1 MWKAIVRKFEK
12 RKENFFIDI
21 ICDADLAEMQLMSK
35 FNKGIR
41 FLLCVINIFS
51 KYTWIIP
58 LKDNKGT
65 TSTNAFPKSVK
76 RI

>member
-1 MWKAIVRKFEK
+1 
-12 RKENFFIDI
+12 
-21 ICDADLAEMQLMSK
+21 MSK
-35 FNKGIR
+35 FNKGIL

-65 TSTNAFPKSVK
+65 TSTNAFSKSVK